1 MIRGGS
7 YDILSVMSE
16 LRKSCM
22 GGKLPPLKKI
32 VLALA
37 FGLALQAFAA
47 GEPSFCSL
55 RCGPGSCADE
65 NWPKVLDAL
74 SQTPHPF
81 DAIWFSTGVAYPP
94 LDWHRAQSAR
104 CAKAAKD
111 LKKIGMSAAVEIQ
124 MTIGH
129 GDVMLTRKD
138 CRAQDW
144 PTWVG
149 WNGKACKHVSC
160 PRGKGFR
167 DYFARVA
174 AIYAEWKP
182 ECVWIDDDLRLEN
195 RAPNGGGKYEGC
207 WCESCVAAFSRRE
220 GRDWTRES
228 LLAAI
233 EKGDK
238 DLKRRWFALQEDNLA
253 EFAGVIARAVAQVS
267 PETRLGLEAALC
279 ANGVTKI
286 LKAMRDA
293 SGKPVRLRSGEG
305 AYWDRNPH
313 EQLEKAYRIAKAT
326 AEYGC
331 FDLVDVFSPEIESC
345 PRTFSCRTPQGA
357 ILEGFEQLATGANA
371 LSMFLADTRVG
382 EDWNYYRDILFRR
395 LGAAHGFL
403 KGYAEANR
411 GTLPCGFSVKGGEV
425 PKELVACR
433 GVPVVC
439 GRAKSLGE
447 LPDVNAIPASLGGS
461 GWQAKGEHE
470 TVVLQAAAGP
480 RLMEFARRADAV
492 SGGKTPILFT
502 RPVMAWTMPRVG
514 EDGELRTV
522 AVINCSIDVQDP
534 VAVRLRGVPAD
545 ANVAW
550 VPLHGERAA
559 LAVVREGAEAV
570 ITLPAV
576 GAWDCG
582 YLRIEGEL
590 K

>member
-1 MIRGGS
+1 
-7 YDILSVMSE
+7 MSE
-16 LRKSCM
+16 LQKCCTRD
-22 GGKLPPLKKI
+22 KLPLQRKL
-32 VLALA
+32 VLAFA
-37 FGLALQAFAA
+37 FGLALQVFAA

-74 SQTPHPF
+74 SQTPRPF

-104 CAKAAKD
+104 CAKAAED

-129 GDVMLTRKD
+129 GDAMLTRQD
-138 CRAQDW
+138 CRAQGW

-149 WNGKACKHVSC
+149 WNGKTCKHVSC

-195 RAPNGGGKYEGC
+195 RAPDGGGKYEGC
-207 WCESCVAAFSRRE
+207 WCASCVAAFSRLE
-220 GRDWTRES
+220 GRDWTRET

-238 DLKRRWFALQEDNLA
+238 DLKRRWFALQEDGLA
-253 EFAGVIARAVAQVS
+253 EFAGAIARAVTEVS

-357 ILEGFEQLATGANA
+357 ILEGFEQLAMGANA

-382 EDWNYYRDILFRR
+382 EDWSYYRDILFRR

-439 GRAKSLGE
+439 GRAKSLGD

-470 TVVLQAAAGP
+470 TIVMQAAAGP

-502 RPVMAWTMPRVG
+502 RPVMAWVLPRVR

-522 AVINCSIDVQDP
+522 ALVNCSIDVQDP
-534 VAVRLRGVPAD
+534 VAVHLRGVPAD
-545 ANVAW
+545 AKVTW
-550 VPLHGERAA
+550 VPLHGVRTA
-559 LAVVREGAEAV
+559 LEPRREGGDIV
-570 ITLPAV
+570 VTLPSL

-582 YLRIEGEL
+582 YLKLTVGR
-590 K
+590 KKP